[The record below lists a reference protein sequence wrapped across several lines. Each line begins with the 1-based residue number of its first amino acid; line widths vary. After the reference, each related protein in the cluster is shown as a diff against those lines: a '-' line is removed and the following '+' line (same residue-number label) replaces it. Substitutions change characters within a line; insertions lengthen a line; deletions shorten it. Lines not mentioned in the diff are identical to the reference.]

1 MLISGLQN
9 HPITLVLFLTS
20 CSLPFSYSQQQERI
34 LRPDLI
40 DIAPPPPPPDD
51 INPGGPDP
59 IVGDPVFIE
68 DLEKIF
74 KRVPTCHTYKMSHLD
89 ENYETDQIQNT
100 LLNWGMHALQWKGY
114 NHIADNP
121 GGSGTFDADLA
132 NASDPPRDDLYA
144 AGFHVRC
151 DGADRLDELELAS
164 SGIFKTDGNPTD
176 PTGSWNC
183 LYEYNPYSAAILGAM
198 NMFYWNTP
206 TYVDI
211 FDDPL
216 IGAVV
221 MKEVT
226 LCADGPEPPHVACN
240 WIDNSGAEVGS
251 CEATLVLESIVC
263 GFFHNFNTVPGPP
276 YYYEDDTYYS
286 PNNIQRWVDFYSG
299 LDGPEVPGSDPYFQN
314 QLVFDPPA
322 GTDVAALQ
330 ESVRLTAANLLDP
343 SELASMI
350 ESAKSDAKITTKG
363 GMRGAAAPGGKK

>member
-1 MLISGLQN
+1 
-9 HPITLVLFLTS
+9 
-20 CSLPFSYSQQQERI
+20 
-34 LRPDLI
+34 
-40 DIAPPPPPPDD
+40 
-51 INPGGPDP
+51 
-59 IVGDPVFIE
+59 
-68 DLEKIF
+68 
-74 KRVPTCHTYKMSHLD
+74 MSHLD
-89 ENYETDQIQNT
+89 KNYETDQIQNT

-132 NASDPPRDDLYA
+132 NASDPPRDDDLYET
-144 AGFHVRC
+144 VRC
-151 DGADRLDELELAS
+151 NGADRLDELELAS

-183 LYEYNPYSAAILGAM
+183 LDEENPYSAAILGAM

-211 FDDPL
+211 FDNPL
-216 IGAVV
+216 IKVVV

-263 GFFHNFNTVPGPP
+263 GFFHNFYTVPGPP

-286 PNNIQRWVDFYSG
+286 PNHIQRWANDYNIG
-299 LDGPEVPGSDPYFQN
+299 GDDPGSGFGTHT
-314 QLVFDPPA
+314 LVFDPPA

-363 GMRGAAAPGGKK
+363 GMRGDAAPGGKK